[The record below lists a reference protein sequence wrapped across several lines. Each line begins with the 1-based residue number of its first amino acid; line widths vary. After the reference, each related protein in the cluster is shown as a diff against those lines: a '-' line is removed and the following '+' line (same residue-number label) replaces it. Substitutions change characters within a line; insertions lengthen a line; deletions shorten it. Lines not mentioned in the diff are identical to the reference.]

1 MKNKLLSITEDT
13 TLTDEQ
19 KVGEIRHLAEN
30 MPKDTI
36 QQAVALASEIAF
48 KEGIKAA
55 GEWLTDRPYAYS
67 SISGSDDR
75 RVSVKD
81 ISRLKIKGEIPR

>member
-19 KVGEIRHLAEN
+19 KVGEIRYLAEN
-30 MPKDTI
+30 LPEDLTRR
-36 QQAVALASEIAF
+36 
-48 KEGIKAA
+48 KAIMEC
-55 GEWLTDRPYAYS
+55 GEWLIDRPYAYP

-75 RVSVKD
+75 RVPVKD